1 MSPLENDANNTQQ
14 AIGTVQG
21 RMLRRLYQAWECT
34 QVSRRGAYTARRTHA
49 LERYC
54 HTASVTRVLAV
65 CLLTPVPILGFVV
78 AMEMLPLN
86 PPSDGWR
93 RNSGWILRYVFVFT
107 LLTLSCLQQASS
119 FLTTLNVTL
128 GQALAITWI
137 CVSCYFI
144 VLLAIMDVW
153 VFPVPFVFELTGGVF
168 GVVFVVCVVVVFG
181 SQTLTR
187 TPKFSTQMRV
197 VYSIS
202 AVEGAMCLVYPAFS
216 AAFHVLH
223 GGWQLAFI
231 LLLYFLKVLM
241 RFLMVLACC
250 SSKDMEDKVR
260 LQSRLP
266 ELVAFSTEIFHLV
279 YLMTCLQGPHIPVW
293 AATTLVLIDVLTS
306 AFSVHRIIRRPAMT
320 LILGPPKRSSVPGRR
335 SLSAVVPVSGPPAS
349 ALPPSPS
356 GISDTVSS
364 KLDRIRN

>member
-34 QVSRRGAYTARRTHA
+34 QVSRRGAYTARRTRA

-86 PPSDGWR
+86 PPSDGC
-93 RNSGWILRYVFVFT
+93 
-107 LLTLSCLQQASS
+107 CLQQASS

-335 SLSAVVPVSGPPAS
+335 SLSAVVP
-349 ALPPSPS
+349 
-356 GISDTVSS
+356 DC
-364 KLDRIRN
+364 